1 VPARAFTPWR
11 HVSTWWTLGHITLNV
26 LVGLVAL
33 LTVVVLFAGVV
44 ALGWTI
50 ILALPALWLLFVVAR
65 GFAQLERSRFAAL
78 LAVEIPDPVA
88 NVESASWS
96 RRVFERARSAARW
109 KEIAYLYLLFP
120 FGALAFL
127 VTFAAWCGALV
138 LLALPA
144 YVSSLPGE
152 TAKFYAF
159 EVGSGAESAL
169 AAVVGLVGL
178 LLVAPW
184 LTVLMGRVN
193 VAFGRALLGPNVQAA
208 QEARVRQAESGR
220 AAAVEAAETERR
232 RIERDLHD
240 GAQQRLVSL
249 AMDLGAARERFDRD
263 PDSAHAL
270 VVHAHEEAKAA
281 LQDLRDLVRGFHP
294 AILTD
299 RGLDAA
305 LSAVVARIP
314 LPVSLVVDVSPRP
327 PADVESTA
335 YFVASEA
342 LANVARHSRATEA
355 AVSVTRAGDSVVVE
369 VRDNGVGG
377 ARVPAGAGL
386 SGLCDRVTAVG
397 GTLDVSS
404 PAGGPTVLKAVLP
417 CA

>member
-1 VPARAFTPWR
+1 VTARAFTPWR
-11 HVSTWWTLGHITLNV
+11 HASTWWTLGHITFNV

-33 LTVVVLFAGVV
+33 LAVIVLFATV
-44 ALGWTI
+44 AGLGWTI
-50 ILALPALWLLFVVAR
+50 VLAFPALWLLFVTSR
-65 GFAQLERSRFAAL
+65 GFAEIERSRFAAL
-78 LAVEIPDPVA
+78 LELEIPDPVP
-88 NVESASWS
+88 NLESESWW
-96 RRVFERARSAARW
+96 RRVLERARSAARW

-127 VTFAAWCGALV
+127 VTFAAWCGALA
-138 LLALPA
+138 LLGLPA
-144 YVSSLPGE
+144 YVSSLPGA

-159 EVGSGAESAL
+159 EVGSGAESAV
-169 AAVVGLVGL
+169 AAVVGLVGVL
-178 LLVAPW
+178 FLAPW
-184 LTVLMGRVN
+184 LTVLVGRIN
-193 VAFGRALLGPNVQAA
+193 VAFGRALLGPNVRAA
-208 QEARVRQAESGR
+208 QEARVRLAESGR

-249 AMDLGAARERFDRD
+249 AMDLGAARERFNRD
-263 PDSAHAL
+263 PESARTL

-294 AILTD
+294 AILAD

-314 LPVSLVVDVSPRP
+314 LPVALVVDVRPRP
-327 PADVESTA
+327 PANVESTA
-335 YFVASEA
+335 YFVVSEA

-355 AVSVTRAGDSVVVE
+355 AVSVTRAGASLIVE
-369 VRDNGVGG
+369 VRDDGVGG
-377 ARVPAGAGL
+377 AHVAAGAGL
-386 SGLCDRVTAVG
+386 SGLCDRVTALG

-404 PAGGPTVLKAVLP
+404 PAGGPTVVKAVLP